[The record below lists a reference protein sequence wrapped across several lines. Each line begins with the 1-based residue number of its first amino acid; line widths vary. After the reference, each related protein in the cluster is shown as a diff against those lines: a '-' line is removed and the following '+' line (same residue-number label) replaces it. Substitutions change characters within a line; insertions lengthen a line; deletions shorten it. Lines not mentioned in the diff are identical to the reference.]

1 MNNYKT
7 LAGGVIAMIFAVS
20 IVLFLPDALF
30 EDSKVTKA
38 KEVVRYYLKH
48 PDTAKFKGPYK
59 LIYVNTFDGSGKATA
74 ICGKVKAINGL
85 GQYLDFQDF
94 IVFGQELALMDTFNK
109 GQKATLFKCKFS
121 GTKL

>member
-38 KEVVRYYLKH
+38 KEVVRHYLKH
-48 PDTAKFKGPYK
+48 PDSAKFKGPYK
-59 LIYVNTFDGSGKATA
+59 LIYVNTFDGSGKAMV
-74 ICGKVKAINGL
+74 ICGRVKVINSL
-85 GQYLDFQDF
+85 GQYLDFM
-94 IVFGQELALMDTFNK
+94 VYGQELAWIVNLTK
-109 GQKATLFKCKFS
+109 GQKYALSKCKS
-121 GTKL
+121 GGTEL